1 MASGVFNVA
10 LGRINEYPTRVD
22 GNDPA
27 NSALV
32 VVLCTGTETDGNLK
46 DVDTL
51 TAALALAIDEATA
64 TNYARKVLTDTDIGA
79 ITTDDTGDR
88 QYFDMADL
96 TWSSLGGGVNNTLT
110 RLLVCYDSDTTS
122 GTDTNIIPIAYY
134 DFAVATN
141 GGDIV
146 ASINA
151 SGLFS
156 ATGA

>member
-1 MASGVFNVA
+1 MASGVFNIS
-10 LGRINEYPTRVD
+10 LGRINEYPERVNN
-22 GNDPA
+22 NDPSP
-27 NSALV
+27 SALV

-46 DVDTL
+46 DADTL
-51 TAALALAIDEATA
+51 TAVIALSVDEATA
-64 TNYARKVLTDTDIGA
+64 TNYARKVLTDADIGA

-96 TWSSLGGGVNNTLT
+96 TWSSLGGASNDTLT
-110 RLLVCYDSDTTS
+110 RLLVCYDADTGA
-122 GTDTNIIPIAYY
+122 GTDSNIVPIAYY
-134 DFAVATN
+134 QFDVTTN